1 MLEIPDFSLQINQ
14 GVTCVFVSA
23 NAGKMSHS
31 ELVKYGLADVIE
43 NPGIIT
49 DIGLKVVNEV
59 FTNIKYLL
67 IYNCPH
73 LHNPHYWITGSK
85 KALGLLLSMF
95 LWCGPVCIFSIKP
108 LMLCT
113 VIRLSVLRSVQME
126 PPC

>member
-1 MLEIPDFSLQINQ
+1 
-14 GVTCVFVSA
+14 
-23 NAGKMSHS
+23 MSHS

-49 DIGLKVVNEV
+49 DIGIKVVNEV

-73 LHNPHYWITGSK
+73 LHNPHHWITGK
-85 KALGLLLSMF
+85 PTPHPCDKDRRLLYLF
-95 LWCGPVCIFSIKP
+95 LACIPSYF
-108 LMLCT
+108 CT
-113 VIRLSVLRSVQME
+113 VGLHILPLSVDRSVQVG

>member
-1 MLEIPDFSLQINQ
+1 M
-14 GVTCVFVSA
+14 FVSP

-73 LHNPHYWITGSK
+73 LHNPHYWITGK
-85 KALGLLLSMF
+85 KALGLLLSMY
-95 LWCGPVCIFSIKP
+95 LWWGPVCIYNVKP

-113 VIRLSVLRSVQME
+113 VTPLSVLRSVQME
-126 PPC
+126 PSC

>member
-1 MLEIPDFSLQINQ
+1 M
-14 GVTCVFVSA
+14 TCVFVSA
-23 NAGKMSHS
+23 HAGKMSHS

-73 LHNPHYWITGSK
+73 LHNPHYWITGRK
-85 KALGLLLSMF
+85 KLLLYY
-95 LWCGPVCIFSIKP
+95 C
-108 LMLCT
+108 LCVVVRSSLYLQHKAT
-113 VIRLSVLRSVQME
+113 DVVRLSVLRSVQME
-126 PPC
+126 PPG

>member
-1 MLEIPDFSLQINQ
+1 M
-14 GVTCVFVSA
+14 TCLFASS

-73 LHNPHYWITGSK
+73 LHNPHYWITGK
-85 KALGLLLSMF
+85 KKKKSWIIIVS
-95 LWCGPVCIFSIKP
+95 LWWESNLYLDCKATNVVTP
-108 LMLCT
+108 LY
-113 VIRLSVLRSVQME
+113 VFLRSVQME
-126 PPC
+126 PSC

>member
-1 MLEIPDFSLQINQ
+1 M
-14 GVTCVFVSA
+14 CVSP

-73 LHNPHYWITGSK
+73 LHNPHYWITGTTTVI
-85 KALGLLLSMF
+85 GCVF
-95 LWCGPVCIFSIKP
+95 VVGPPCISNARP
-108 LMLCT
+108 LMVYMSFCLQISPDGA
-113 VIRLSVLRSVQME
+113 VSLI
-126 PPC
+126 